1 MGIFLTNRL
10 TLLNHAGFWSLIVS
24 PALLLS
30 PSLGAAE
37 PAQDNSDKTPFAGT
51 TEMFRRFEDSPAVS
65 IRRQSGGEEIPII
78 DNQGRVVFSRPEDKP
93 AEEMSE
99 EDFYK
104 TLTPTESAVLTPG
117 PQTAPEWIRAAVII
131 SRVGR
136 KPLAKLLFTK
146 SIDAP
151 GTPEQ
156 FAEMLDDVGPDK
168 LYAITRDPQLGDQ
181 TREVCDRVIT
191 EARKWWENP
200 DTIRRAFEQTMAG
213 SQQNKENAVLALRK
227 GDIVSLN
234 ILFTE
239 LFSEDELRA
248 DQAAEILCGF
258 GQSARDALMAA
269 VAQIQDDSQL
279 RKIAAVIGRTKGF
292 LCVDPLLA
300 RYWDEEL
307 SDSARQALGDA
318 IERQL
323 GEIPD
328 REQAAI
334 DAAAQGV
341 RYFDKKVPC
350 PASSPDDI
358 PCWSW
363 DVNTGELRRSFLT
376 FDQYCRKNAAE
387 EFLCAKALDGDSLSI
402 SSFAALVLAEETIY
416 RGGLDSPV
424 DLDAFKERFGREK
437 PNDWLLALEQALL
450 TGHEKGGIIPAMLL
464 GETKDVSLV
473 TGAGDPA
480 EPTTLVRAASSKDR
494 RLRFAAVS
502 AIDQIDPPVS
512 FPGCS
517 QAINTLLHFSS
528 ASGKRY
534 AIIGTSKLEM
544 ASIIGN
550 VFADGSVRVVP
561 TTTGSELL
569 RLAQDNADV
578 EYVVASSF
586 LRKPDVR
593 TIAQAMAVDYR
604 TSDIPIFVTIEEE
617 YYEPM
622 ADLHAASAPNAVALP
637 LPQDRQTGQWALEEL
652 YRQTNPEQEPAE
664 VRLEQAK
671 KAIGM
676 LSRRLAEGQSFCEPE
691 TLDKIAVNFLHRGEV
706 RDEARSFAL
715 GIGTGT
721 VQTELVAACVDR
733 SIPMAERKKFL
744 DASRDHIEKYGLR
757 LRGPLLRQID
767 SMLLE
772 SDQLPDQDKELLND
786 LYNLVKDHMDN

>member
-10 TLLNHAGFWSLIVS
+10 ALLVRVGFWSLIVS
-24 PALLLS
+24 PALFLS

-37 PAQDNSDKTPFAGT
+37 PAQDSSDKSPFAGT

-93 AEEMSE
+93 VEEMTE

-104 TLTPTESAVLTPG
+104 TLTPTESAVLTPQ

-156 FAEMLDDVGPDK
+156 FAAMLDDVGPDK
-168 LYAITRDPQLGDQ
+168 LYALAGDAQLGDQ
-181 TREVCDRVIT
+181 TRKVIDRVMT
-191 EARKWWENP
+191 ESRKWWENP
-200 DTIRRAFEQTMAG
+200 ETIRQAFEQTMAG
-213 SQQNKENAVLALRK
+213 SQQDKENAVLALRK
-227 GDIVSLN
+227 GDIASLN
-234 ILFTE
+234 LLVSE
-239 LFSEDELRA
+239 LCSEDRRRG
-248 DQAAEILCGF
+248 DQAAEILSGF
-258 GQSARDALMAA
+258 GQSARDALM
-269 VAQIQDDSQL
+269 VMVFQMRDDSQL
-279 RKIAAVIGRTKGF
+279 ERIAAVIAQTKGF
-292 LCVDPLLA
+292 LCIDPLLA
-300 RYWDEEL
+300 RYWDERL
-307 SDSARQALGDA
+307 SDSAREALGEA
-318 IERQL
+318 IEKQL
-323 GEIPD
+323 GRIPD
-328 REQAAI
+328 RSQAAI
-334 DAAAQGV
+334 DAAAQGM
-341 RYFDKKVPC
+341 RFFDKKVPC
-350 PASSPDDI
+350 PASSPDAI

-363 DVNTGELRRSFLT
+363 DNSAGELKRSFLT

-402 SSFAALVLAEETIY
+402 SSFAALALAEETLY
-416 RGGLDSPV
+416 QGGLDSPV
-424 DLDAFKERFGREK
+424 DLDAFRERFGREK

-450 TGHEKGGIIPAMLL
+450 SGHEKGGIIPAMLL
-464 GETKDVSLV
+464 GETEDVSLV

-480 EPTTLVRAASSKDR
+480 EPTALVRAASAKDR
-494 RLRFAAVS
+494 RLRFTALS
-502 AIDQIDPPVS
+502 AIDRIDPPVS

-517 QAINTLLHFSS
+517 QVINSLLHFST

-534 AIIGTSKLEM
+534 AVIGTSKLEI
-544 ASIIGN
+544 ASLIGN
-550 VFADGSVRVVP
+550 VFADGSVRIVP
-561 TTTGSELL
+561 TTTGGELM

-578 EYVVASSF
+578 EYVVASSY
-586 LRKPDVR
+586 LRTPDVM

-617 YYEPM
+617 YYEPR
-622 ADLHAASAPNAVALP
+622 ADLQAASAPNAVALP
-637 LPQDRQTGQWALEEL
+637 LPQDRETGRWALEEL
-652 YRQTNPEQEPAE
+652 YRQTNPEQEPVE

-671 KAIGM
+671 KAIDM

-706 RDEARSFAL
+706 RDEARAFAL
-715 GIGTGT
+715 GIGTST

-733 SIPMAERKKFL
+733 SIPIAERKKFL
-744 DASRDHIEKYGLR
+744 ETSREHIEKYGLR
-757 LRGPLLRQID
+757 LRGPQLRQID
-767 SMLLE
+767 DMLLG
-772 SDQLPDQDKELLND
+772 SDQFPDQDKELLDD
-786 LYNLVKDHMDN
+786 LYNLVKDHTN

>member
-1 MGIFLTNRL
+1 LVRV
-10 TLLNHAGFWSLIVS
+10 GFWSLIAS
-24 PALLLS
+24 PALVLS
-30 PSLGAAE
+30 PALDAAE
-37 PAQDNSDKTPFAGT
+37 PAQDRSDTSPFAGT

-93 AEEMSE
+93 VEEMTE

-104 TLTPTESAVLTPG
+104 TLTPTESAVLTPQ

-136 KPLAKLLFTK
+136 KPLAKLLLAK
-146 SIDAP
+146 SIDAS

-156 FAEMLDDVGPDK
+156 FAAMLDDVGPDK
-168 LYAITRDPQLGDQ
+168 LYALAGDPQLGDQ
-181 TREVCDRVIT
+181 TRKVIDRVIT
-191 EARKWWENP
+191 ESRKWWENP
-200 DTIRRAFEQTMAG
+200 ETIRQAFEQTMAG
-213 SQQNKENAVLALRK
+213 SQQDKENAIMALRK
-227 GDIVSLN
+227 GDVASLN
-234 ILFTE
+234 LLISE
-239 LFSEDELRA
+239 LFSEDQRRG
-248 DQAAEILCGF
+248 DQAAEILSGF
-258 GQSARDALMAA
+258 GQSARDALMVM
-269 VAQIQDDSQL
+269 VAQVQDDSQL
-279 RKIAAVIGRTKGF
+279 RKIAAVIGQTKGF
-292 LCVDPLLA
+292 LCIDPLLA

-307 SDSARQALGDA
+307 SDSAREALGGA
-318 IERQL
+318 IEKQL
-323 GEIPD
+323 GKIPD
-328 REQAAI
+328 RSQAAI

-350 PASSPDDI
+350 PAFSPDAI
-358 PCWSW
+358 PCWNW
-363 DVNTGELRRSFLT
+363 DGSAGELRRSFLT

-387 EFLCAKALDGDSLSI
+387 EFLCAKALDGDSLSV
-402 SSFAALVLAEETIY
+402 SSFTALALAEEMLY
-416 RGGLDSPV
+416 QGGLDSPV

-473 TGAGDPA
+473 TGADGQT
-480 EPTTLVRAASSKDR
+480 EPTTLVRAASAKDS

-502 AIDQIDPPVS
+502 AIDRIDPPIS

-517 QAINTLLHFSS
+517 QAINTLLHFST

-534 AIIGTSKLEM
+534 AIIGTSKLEI
-544 ASIIGN
+544 ASLIGN
-550 VFADGSVRVVP
+550 VFADGSVRIVP

-586 LRKPDVR
+586 LRKPDVM

-604 TSDIPIFVTIEEE
+604 TSDIPVFVTIEEE

-622 ADLHAASAPNAVALP
+622 ADLQAASAPNAVALP
-637 LPQDRQTGQWALEEL
+637 LPQDRETGRWALEEL

-691 TLDKIAVNFLHRGEV
+691 TLDKIAVNFLLRGEV

-744 DASRDHIEKYGLR
+744 EVSRDHIEKYGLCI
-757 LRGPLLRQID
+757 RG
-767 SMLLE
+767 
-772 SDQLPDQDKELLND
+772 
-786 LYNLVKDHMDN
+786 